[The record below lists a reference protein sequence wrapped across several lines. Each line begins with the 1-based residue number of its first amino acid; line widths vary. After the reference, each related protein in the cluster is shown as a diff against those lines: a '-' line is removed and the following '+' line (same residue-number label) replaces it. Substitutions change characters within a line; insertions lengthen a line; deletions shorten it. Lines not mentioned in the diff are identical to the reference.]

1 MKYVETLYLKSFY
14 FFIKVFA
21 SLSSIAKLLLQTYLE
36 HVHVK
41 ILVLPLM
48 LVNVYVL
55 IFLNVQRKIYCKDIK
70 GKIIIAASVNLI
82 SKKNIIESA
91 IIIVTQSNQIFI
103 NPVKIKSF
111 VCSTSLITLDI
122 TCPT

>member
-1 MKYVETLYLKSFY
+1 
-14 FFIKVFA
+14 
-21 SLSSIAKLLLQTYLE
+21 
-36 HVHVK
+36 
-41 ILVLPLM
+41 M

-55 IFLNVQRKIYCKDIK
+55 IFLNVQRKICKDIK

-111 VCSTSLITLDI
+111 VCSTSLISI
-122 TCPT
+122 